1 VAGAADQ
8 PEVRGGGSVHQLD
21 GASGPI
27 RVIRPVVVP
36 AQFLVWGPIVAGFLA
51 FFPGVFTFVISNM
64 LAMRFSPSFGPGFF
78 AYNLAFAVILVLIA
92 LKVFYQPRLTT
103 YAIYPDRIEFEEGLL
118 NRQRRTVLLDKIT
131 DVQLSEGVLQR
142 TAGAG
147 SITLVTDQLVSFD
160 QGRLLNRTFQLTN
173 VPDPGEVYE
182 LIRSLA
188 LGGRGVKSP
197 LPE

>member
-1 VAGAADQ
+1 VASGSDQ
-8 PEVRGGGSVHQLD
+8 SEARGGGSVHQVD

-27 RVIRPVVVP
+27 RVIQPVIVP

-51 FFPGVFTFVISNM
+51 FFPGFFTFVISNM
-64 LAMRFSPSFGPGFF
+64 LAMPFSPTFGPGLV
-78 AYNLAFAVILVLIA
+78 AYGLVFAVILGLIG
-92 LKVFYQPRLTT
+92 LNVFFAPRLTS
-103 YAIYPDRIEFEEGLL
+103 YAIYPDRIEFAEGLFS
-118 NRQRRTVLLDKIT
+118 RRRRTVLLDKIM

-147 SITLVTDQLVSFD
+147 SIVLVSNQIMSLG
-160 QGRLLNRTFQLTN
+160 QGRWSNQTFRLSN
-173 VPDPGEVYE
+173 VPDPGGVYE

-188 LGGRGVKSP
+188 LGGRGVKST